1 LYEYVHQHESYNVR
15 TPSRND
21 TMTTSPTAATAATT
35 TTATASINNT
45 SATDADATPL
55 LPHVNQTA
63 MTAVIR
69 REYGSADVVTVE
81 EVPMPEVGDKDVLI
95 EVVAAGLDRG
105 VSHLMT
111 GTPYLIRLAGYGF
124 LRPKNPVLGMDVAG
138 RVVAIGSSVERF
150 AIGDEVMGIAT
161 GSFAQFAVADNDK
174 LALKPANLTFE
185 QAAAS
190 TISGITALQALTT
203 VGRVEAGQRVLVV
216 GASGGVGSFAVQ
228 IAKSLGAIV
237 TGMASGSKLD
247 LVRSLGADEAIDYRE
262 TPIADIT
269 SNFDLII
276 DIGGRTP
283 LRQLRRVLAERGTLV
298 IVGGEDGG
306 RFTGGIGRNIRAVLL
321 SLFVKQ
327 RMVFFISEESRTYI
341 DPLVEMLTSGDVIP
355 AIGQRATLAETAD
368 AIRAIDAGR
377 TQGKTVITIGT
388 EAR

>member
-1 LYEYVHQHESYNVR
+1 
-15 TPSRND
+15 
-21 TMTTSPTAATAATT
+21 MTTPTPATAAP
-35 TTATASINNT
+35 ASINST
-45 SATDADATPL
+45 SATDTDETPS

-81 EVPMPEVGDKDVLI
+81 EVPMPEVGEKDVLI

-138 RVVAIGSSVERF
+138 RVVAVGSSVGRF
-150 AIGDEVMGIAT
+150 TVGDEVMGVAQ
-161 GSFAQFAVADNDK
+161 GSFAEFAVADNDK

-237 TGMASGSKLD
+237 TGLASGSKLD

-321 SLFVKQ
+321 SLFIKQ

-355 AIGQRATLAETAD
+355 AVRQRATLAETAD
-368 AIRAIDAGR
+368 AIRAIDAGQ

>member
-1 LYEYVHQHESYNVR
+1 
-15 TPSRND
+15 
-21 TMTTSPTAATAATT
+21 MT
-35 TTATASINNT
+35 TTATVAATAETISIIN
-45 SATDADATPL
+45 AAPTDSDENPS
-55 LPHVNQTA
+55 LPNVNPTV
-63 MTAVIR
+63 MNAVIR
-69 REYGSADVVTVE
+69 RRYGSADVVTVE
-81 EVPMPEVGDKDVLI
+81 EVPVPNLGDKDVLI

-138 RVVAIGSSVERF
+138 RVVAVGSSVGRF
-150 AIGDEVMGIAT
+150 AVGDEVMGIAT
-161 GSFAQFAVADNDK
+161 GSFAEFAVADKDK

-216 GASGGVGSFAVQ
+216 GASGGVGSFTVQ

-237 TGMASGSKLD
+237 TGLASSSKLD

-262 TPIADIT
+262 TPIADINST
-269 SNFDLII
+269 FDLII

-283 LRQLRRVLAERGTLV
+283 VRQLRGALAERGTLV

-327 RMVFFISEESRTYI
+327 RMTFFISEESRSYI
-341 DPLVEMLTSGDVIP
+341 DPLVDMLASGDVSP
-355 AIGQRATLAETAD
+355 AIRQRATLTETAD
-368 AIRAIDAGR
+368 AIRALDAGR

-388 EAR
+388 ETR